1 MNIVDKVH
9 FWAALWCVQLIMLFK
24 GEPEVWVTLYF
35 IVALPVLL
43 KLPGIPK
50 SFTESLYLKIVL
62 VTTAPIFH
70 LTTVLDPMFGMNG
83 DLDIMVTLPLIFIGF
98 FAFHLCL
105 RKEKKRENC

>member
-1 MNIVDKVH
+1 M
-9 FWAALWCVQLIMLFK
+9 
-24 GEPEVWVTLYF
+24 
-35 IVALPVLL
+35 LL

-98 FAFHLCL
+98 FAFSSLF
-105 RKEKKRENC
+105 KKREKNARIVE